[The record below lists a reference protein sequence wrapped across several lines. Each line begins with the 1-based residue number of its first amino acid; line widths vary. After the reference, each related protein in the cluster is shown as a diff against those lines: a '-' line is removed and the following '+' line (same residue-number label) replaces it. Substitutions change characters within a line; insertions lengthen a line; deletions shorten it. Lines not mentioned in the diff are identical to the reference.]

1 VTQAFWDAGRI
12 RLRGLP
18 SGADVRVRP
27 GSGAELPAMAGS
39 LVADGDDLCFVPRFP
54 FVDGTTYT
62 VRVGSAVV
70 ATLTRPRPERAA
82 TTAVVEIHP
91 TAAEVPRNLLRCYV
105 RFSAPMG
112 MGYAMD
118 HVRLADDAGATIDG
132 ALLPADHEL
141 WDPDRTRLTVLLDPG
156 RIKRGLAGHD
166 RAGYALRRGMSCRL
180 VVDEGFRDAHGIA
193 LRGGAERRYRV
204 GDDERRRLDP
214 GAWTLAVPPAG
225 SREPLVVEFDRVLDH
240 GLLDRCLR
248 VLGPVAGT
256 PEIGPDQRSWRLTP
270 HVAWIAGDYRLVVDP
285 VLEDVAGN
293 SVTRVFDREL
303 GRTAHDP
310 RTTVPFAVSGGG

>member
-1 VTQAFWDAGRI
+1 
-12 RLRGLP
+12 
-18 SGADVRVRP
+18 
-27 GSGAELPAMAGS
+27 MAGS

-54 FVDGTTYT
+54 FVDGTAYT

-82 TTAVVEIHP
+82 TTDVVDIHP

-118 HVRLADDAGATIDG
+118 HVRLVDDAGATIEG

-156 RIKRGLAGHD
+156 RIKRGLASHD
-166 RAGYALRRGMSCRL
+166 QAGYALQAGMSVRL
-180 VVDEGFRDAHGIA
+180 VVDEGFRDVHGIV

-214 GAWTLAVPPAG
+214 RAWTLAVPPAG

-240 GLLDRCLR
+240 ALLDRCLH
-248 VLGPVAGT
+248 VVDGT
-256 PEIGPDQRSWRLTP
+256 TEIGPDQRSWRLTP
-270 HVAWIAGDYRLVVDP
+270 HGAWIAGDYRLVVDP

-293 SVTRVFDREL
+293 SVTRVFDRDL
-303 GRTAHDP
+303 GRTEDDP
-310 RTTVPFAVSGGG
+310 RTTVPFAISGRG